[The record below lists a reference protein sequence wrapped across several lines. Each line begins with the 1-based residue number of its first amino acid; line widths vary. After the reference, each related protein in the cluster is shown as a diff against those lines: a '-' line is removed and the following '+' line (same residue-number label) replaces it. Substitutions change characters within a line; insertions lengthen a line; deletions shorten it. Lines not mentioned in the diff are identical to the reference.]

1 MSIKS
6 FFQSQVSNDEYI
18 DKKKLQFRLEALY
31 IIIAL
36 LAINVL
42 IGIITGNYPGHV
54 LLSAGILFFFVMYT
68 LLRSIFTGLEYP
80 EVAGKGT
87 YKTKRHEVLVY
98 AGVAGIIFLAVSIG
112 DKLFVH
118 TDKSW
123 VDIIAISII
132 FLVLYSILNYISVKK
147 SFQKNKDIFDDQ

>member
-1 MSIKS
+1 MGIKS
-6 FFQSQVSNDEYI
+6 FFLSRISNDEYV

-31 IIIAL
+31 IIIIL

-42 IGIITGNYPGHV
+42 IGVLTGDYSEHV
-54 LLSAGILFFFVMYT
+54 ILSAGILFFFVIYT

-80 EVAGKGT
+80 EVAGKRA

-98 AGVAGIIFLAVSIG
+98 AGVAGIIFLVINIG
-112 DKLFVH
+112 DKLFFN

-123 VDIIAISII
+123 VDIIVISII
-132 FLVLYSILNYISVKK
+132 FIMVFFVLNYISVRM
-147 SFQKNKDIFDDQ
+147 SYQKNKDIGDDK